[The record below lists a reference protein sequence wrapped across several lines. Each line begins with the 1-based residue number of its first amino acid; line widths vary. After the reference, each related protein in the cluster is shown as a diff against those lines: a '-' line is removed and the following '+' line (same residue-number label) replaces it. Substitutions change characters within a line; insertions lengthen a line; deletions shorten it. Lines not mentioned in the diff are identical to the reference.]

1 MAGIILKLNE
11 IMDALPSSEQKVA
24 VYMVSNLDDIVGV
37 SVEELASRSDSSQA
51 AVVRFCKKMG
61 FKGYRE
67 FSIKLA
73 SELAVAMH
81 GQANSR
87 ECPDL
92 RAGDRAVNVIDSVC
106 RHNMRAIEDTGALI
120 DPDQV
125 ELAAGKIFEARR
137 VDVYAVAASHL
148 AALDAQHREAGL
160 RLLGPPPAA
169 VLRGLPRPRGCGAG
183 PVLVRRSQGG
193 SPRL

>member
-73 SELAVAMH
+73 
-81 GQANSR
+81 
-87 ECPDL
+87 
-92 RAGDRAVNVIDSVC
+92 
-106 RHNMRAIEDTGALI
+106 
-120 DPDQV
+120 
-125 ELAAGKIFEARR
+125 
-137 VDVYAVAASHL
+137 
-148 AALDAQHREAGL
+148 
-160 RLLGPPPAA
+160 
-169 VLRGLPRPRGCGAG
+169 
-183 PVLVRRSQGG
+183 
-193 SPRL
+193 